1 MKRNIR
7 HIWDEFENY
16 YHCNFYAMLTYE
28 RAMEITQ
35 NKEIAYIELLTEYPD
50 GSAE

>member
-16 YHCNFYAMLTYE
+16 YHCNFYANLTYE

-35 NKEIAYIELLTEYPD
+35 NKEIAYIELLTEYAD